1 MAMTSLSDT
10 LLKIRYKWS
19 FQKIIGELLLKK
31 WMEPIIPFIV
41 VVILILVF
49 GSLIENYFDLGGLG
63 NMAGEI
69 VEFGFLAI
77 AMAITIMAGGID
89 LSVASM
95 FALSDMLALIMF
107 KIYQL
112 PAVLVIA
119 ATIILGGLMGAVN
132 GVFVGYMKARA
143 FLSTL
148 VTMLVYRSAV
158 GLLERYFGS
167 QLGQV
172 AGTHTSAVWT
182 FLGEGS
188 IIGIPFNVFFLLIIL
203 IAGSIFLTRS
213 RPGWRMLSIGSNR
226 RAARHAGINV
236 ERTIF
241 YTYVLSGVLCAIGG
255 LFYGMRL
262 NSCTRSTAAGM
273 ELMALTAAI
282 IGGVS
287 LSGGKGT
294 PFRIM
299 LGTLIVWL
307 LGNGLIRLGYTADVT
322 RVFIGFVL
330 LLGVGIDVKWAKNL
344 FKTIQKIYVSPTYS
358 PLPPCPDAEVGSG
371 TIWEVN
377 CRLSNAEPIGLGKI
391 DGPED
396 VIVDRQGNIYG
407 GTRTGEIVRIAPDD
421 FNKVEKFA
429 RIGGR
434 PLGMAFD
441 RDDNLICCVGG
452 MGVYGVRPNGEVY
465 KVTTE
470 TNRTWTRIQDDSR
483 LRLPDDLDIAP
494 DGKIYFS
501 EATIRFEM
509 ENFILDHVE
518 GRKNGRM
525 ICHDPATGKTRTII
539 PDLSFPNGVC
549 VAHDGQSIFFA
560 QSVESRIMRY
570 WIAGPQEG
578 KLEVFIPNLPF
589 YPDNI
594 NRGSKG
600 YYWLASSGVR
610 TPIFDMAMEMPEFRT
625 RMVKRIPPDEWLWP
639 NINLGGVVKF
649 TDQGEIVEAYWDHS
663 GKHEP
668 MVTSMREHKGYLYLG
683 GLFNN
688 RIGRIK
694 LEDADPDWS
703 GPESYWGKK

>member
-1 MAMTSLSDT
+1 MHIFQG
-10 LLKIRYKWS
+10 LLYQLHSQVK
-19 FQKIIGELLLKK
+19 F
-31 WMEPIIPFIV
+31 
-41 VVILILVF
+41 LILVF
-49 GSLIENYFDLGGLG
+49 GLSIENYFDLSGVG
-63 NMAGEI
+63 NMAGDI

-77 AMAITIMAGGID
+77 AMSITIMAGGID

-107 KIYQL
+107 KIYQV
-112 PAVLVIA
+112 PVVLVIV
-119 ATIILGGLMGAVN
+119 ATIVFGGIMGAGN
-132 GVFVGYMKARA
+132 GVLVGFMKTRA

-158 GLLERYFGS
+158 GLLERYFGT
-167 QLGQV
+167 QLGGV
-172 AGTHTSAVWT
+172 AGTQTDVLWT
-182 FLGEGS
+182 FIGEGT
-188 IIGIPFNVFFLLIIL
+188 IIGIPFSVLFLIIVL
-203 IAGSIFLTRS
+203 IIGSILLTRS
-213 RPGWRMLSIGSNR
+213 RPGWRMLAIGSSR

-236 ERTIF
+236 EKTIF
-241 YTYVLSGVLCAIGG
+241 YTYVLSGILCAIGG
-255 LFYGMRL
+255 LFYGTRL
-262 NSCTRSTAAGM
+262 NSCTRSTAQGM
-273 ELMALTAAI
+273 ELMVLTAAI

-307 LGNGLIRLGYTADVT
+307 LGNGLVRLGYTADLT

-330 LLGVGIDVKWAKNL
+330 LLGVGIDVKWTKNL
-344 FKTIQKIYVSPTYS
+344 FKTIQKIFVSPTYVL
-358 PLPPCPDAEVGSG
+358 LPPCPDARLGSG
-371 TIWEVN
+371 TTWEVN
-377 CRLSNAEPIGLGKI
+377 YRLQNAEAIGLGKV
-391 DGPED
+391 DGQED
-396 VIVDRQGNIYG
+396 VIVDRQGYIYG
-407 GTRTGEIVRIAPDD
+407 GCRSGEIVRIPPDD
-421 FNKVEKFA
+421 LNKVEKFA
-429 RIGGR
+429 QIGGR

-452 MGVYGVRPNGEVY
+452 MGVYGVRPKGEVY

-483 LRLPDDLDIAP
+483 LRLTDDLDIAP

-509 ENFILDHVE
+509 EEFILDHVE
-518 GRKNGRM
+518 GRTNGRM

-539 PDLSFPNGVC
+539 PDLSFPSGVC
-549 VAHDGQSIFFA
+549 VAHDGESILFA
-560 QSVESRIMRY
+560 QSVLSRIMRY
-570 WIAGPQEG
+570 WIDGPKKG
-578 KLEVFIPNLPF
+578 NLETFIPNLPV

-610 TPIFDMAMEMPEFRT
+610 TSIFDMAMEMPGWRS
-625 RMVKRIPPDEWLWP
+625 RMVKRIPPDEWLFP
-639 NINLGGVVKF
+639 NVSLGGVLKF
-649 TDQGEIVEAYWDHS
+649 TEQGEIVEAYWDYS
-663 GKHEP
+663 GKDEP

-694 LEDADPDWS
+694 LEDVDPDWN